1 MNQYELAVLRV
12 LLKSAT
18 PLSKSKVV
26 NGFPDNSSDFVLS
39 AISDLKQANF
49 IVCRDEGSGGD
60 EILELIK
67 ERKKDVLALINP
79 KVLEDD
85 HNTKPDSNSSKG
97 RGTMWITATL
107 VIVGALASVYMAYA
121 VGVNDRIA
129 SQQLVQQ
136 PIQDVTF
143 KVVRLPDGKTVGI
156 LGGPASENQFLP
168 YPSQGRMVSAAPA
181 GDFFIEYQPGN
192 ALVKYY
198 GASKIVPFTL
208 DAVEPMKS

>member
-49 IVCRDEGSGGD
+49 IVSRNGGD

-67 ERKKDVLALINP
+67 ERKKDVLALINS
-79 KVLEDD
+79 KVLEDVSS
-85 HNTKPDSNSSKG
+85 NTKSDNNNSSKG

-107 VIVGALASVYMAYA
+107 VIVGALTSVYMAYA
-121 VGVNDRIA
+121 AGVNDRIA
-129 SQQLVQQ
+129 DPQLVQY

-143 KVVRLPDGKTVGI
+143 KVVHLPDGKTIGI
-156 LGGPASENQFLP
+156 LGGSTSDKQLP

-181 GDFFIEYQPGN
+181 SDVFVEYQPGN
-192 ALVKYY
+192 AFVKYY

-208 DAVEPMKS
+208 DIAKNQ